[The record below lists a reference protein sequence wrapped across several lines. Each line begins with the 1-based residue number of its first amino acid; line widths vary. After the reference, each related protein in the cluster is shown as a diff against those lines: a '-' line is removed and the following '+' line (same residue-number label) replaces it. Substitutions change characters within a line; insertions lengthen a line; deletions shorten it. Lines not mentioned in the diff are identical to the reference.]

1 MLNGEKTKAH
11 KIIFGAFACLKK
23 ENPEQEPL
31 EIFKKAVKELMPELE
46 TEKIRLGGTSQL
58 VPKEV
63 KPERSLCLALR

>member
-1 MLNGEKTKAH
+1 MLNGEKTKAR
-11 KIIFGAFACLKK
+11 KIIFGAFAHLKK

-31 EIFKKAVKELMPELE
+31 EIFKKAIKELMPELE